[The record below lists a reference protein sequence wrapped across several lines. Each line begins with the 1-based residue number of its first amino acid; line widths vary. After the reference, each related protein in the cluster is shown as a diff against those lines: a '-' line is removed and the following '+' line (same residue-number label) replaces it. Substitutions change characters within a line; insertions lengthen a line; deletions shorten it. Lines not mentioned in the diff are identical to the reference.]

1 MNRTIRS
8 CALRPVTILG
18 YVRTAIVYSPLAFE
32 EAENKLYSNS
42 HYLLNNTEKIRTPT
56 LPHQS
61 HEFYQQPLDRL
72 C

>member
-8 CALRPVTILG
+8 CTLRSVTILG
-18 YVRTAIVYSPLAFE
+18 YVRAAIVYSPLAFE

-42 HYLLNNTEKIRTPT
+42 HYPLNNAKNMYST

-61 HEFYQQPLDRL
+61 HEFCQRPLDRL
-72 C
+72 Y